1 MSYTVPSVLVY
12 QELENAGGV
21 ANSTPDLEACIIGPA
36 YNVLRYVPG
45 STTSLVKTAATSA
58 ASAKGSMVAGSAV
71 LAFSVIPPF
80 TVGDTLIVP
89 GAADATGAA
98 LSAKVVEAA
107 GSNLTLDLKA
117 GATVTDA
124 NVSKRG
130 VLVNPAISNVF
141 NLPGQTPGQIVD
153 AASIQVF
160 ANQAKVETL
169 ATGFSGYAG
178 SNSLNYSAASG
189 TGSATASSAVVT
201 GVTNPTFFREGDTV
215 TVSGAGVAAADLTAK
230 IITIAGSN
238 FTLSTAASTTSASAT
253 VTKAAISNVNSVTST
268 LMVEAGDEVQLD
280 YVDSGSVARSF
291 TSTVLKV
298 TSATGT
304 LTNVVIADVLPANVA
319 AATTAT
325 ATIAAGANG
334 FTLASATGFAA
345 GDTITI
351 KGAGA
356 GGSDHEAVIGTLTGA
371 VVSGLAP
378 ATVTAVTGTPVVVKR
393 ARVTFKTRK
402 VFNNQIVPAIKPLTG
417 GANYSTTNTAVDG
430 TIALNP
436 NPEVIYGKL
445 ISGTI
450 HVPYKALRTD
460 LSGSVLAIDGPDDNL
475 GVFGEVSEDNPLAL
489 GVSIALSN
497 TTTRVRAIAVK
508 SNDSQGYASALELA
522 EGERLYGVVP
532 LTQDQAVCQAFA
544 LHAQQLSTPEEAMWR
559 VALVNTAIPTK
570 VTVGTFTKDIVNA
583 NAGNNSISVVAGKYV
598 LTSSNS
604 TFISDN
610 VTPGDTLNVTAGTGA
625 PNPVGTMQILEV
637 VSNQQVV
644 VQAQGVATGVSFYI
658 TRTLSKTQRAA
669 AVAAVSRTFG
679 SNRVIHIQPDT
690 VVVNVGGRNVVQPGY
705 FLCCAVAGLIAGFPS
720 QQGFTNI
727 GVAGITDISNSN
739 FTFTR
744 AQMNT
749 MAEAGTF
756 LFVQETTGSIPYVRH
771 ELTTDMSVLEYRE
784 LQQVKNWDFL
794 SYYYHDKV
802 KSFIGRWNITTDT
815 ISTIRQTIDASSAQ
829 LKSKKLPRI
838 GAPLLDAVIDNLS
851 QNVNNRDNL
860 DCRLKIKMPATL
872 NYMNMYLVI

>member
-1 MSYTVPSVLVY
+1 
-12 QELENAGGV
+12 
-21 ANSTPDLEACIIGPA
+21 
-36 YNVLRYVPG
+36 
-45 STTSLVKTAATSA
+45 
-58 ASAKGSMVAGSAV
+58 MVAGSAV
-71 LAFSVIPPF
+71 LTFSVIPPF
-80 TVGDTLIVP
+80 TVGDTLLVP

-98 LSAKVVEAA
+98 LSAKVVDAA
-107 GSNLTLDLKA
+107 GAVLTLDTAA
-117 GATVTDA
+117 GASVTNA
-124 NVSKRG
+124 AVSKRG
-130 VLVNPAISNVF
+130 VLVNPAVSNVF
-141 NLPGQTPGQIVD
+141 NLPGQTPGQIID
-153 AASIQVF
+153 TASIQVF

-169 ATGFSGYAG
+169 ATGFTGYSG

-189 TGSATASSAVVT
+189 TCAATASSATVT

-230 IITIAGSN
+230 IITIAGST
-238 FTLSTAASTTSASAT
+238 FTLSAAASTTNAAAAIVKAT
-253 VTKAAISNVNSVTST
+253 ISNVNSVTST

-280 YVDSGSVARSF
+280 YVDTGSVPRSF
-291 TSTVLKV
+291 SSTVLKV

-319 AATTAT
+319 AATTST
-325 ATIAAGANG
+325 ATINAGAVG
-334 FTLASATGFAA
+334 FTLTSATGFAS
-345 GDTITI
+345 GDTVII

-356 GGSDHEAVIGTLTGA
+356 GGADHEAVIGTLTGA
-371 VVSGLAP
+371 VVSGLNP
-378 ATVTAVTGTPVVVKR
+378 ATVTAVTGSPVIVKR

-402 VFNNQIVPAIKPLTG
+402 VFNNQLVPATKPLTG
-417 GANYSTTNTAVDG
+417 GANYNTSNTAVDG
-430 TIALNP
+430 TITLNP
-436 NPEVIYGKL
+436 NPEIIYGKL

-489 GVSIALSN
+489 GVSIALAN

-508 SNDSQGYASALELA
+508 SNDAQGYMSALELA
-522 EGERLYGVVP
+522 EGERLYGLTP

-544 LHAQQLSTPEEAMWR
+544 THAQQLSTPEEAMWR

-570 VTVGTFTKDIVNA
+570 VTVGSYTKDIVNA
-583 NAGNNSISVVAGKYV
+583 NSGNNTISVVAGKYV

-604 TFISDN
+604 TFVSDN
-610 VTPGDTLNVTAGTGA
+610 VTPGDTLNVTASSGTLGA
-625 PNPVGTMQILEV
+625 LQILEV
-637 VSNQQVV
+637 VSNQQIV
-644 VQAQGVATGVSFYI
+644 VQASGVATGVSFYI

-727 GVAGITDISNSN
+727 GIAGITDISNSN

-771 ELTTDMSVLEYRE
+771 ELTTDMTVLEYRE

-794 SYYYHDKV
+794 SYYYHDKM
-802 KSFIGRWNITTDT
+802 KGFIGRWNITTDT

-829 LKSKKLPRI
+829 LKAKKLPRI
-838 GAPLLDAVIDNLS
+838 GAPLLDATIDTLA
-851 QNVNNRDNL
+851 QNANNKDNL